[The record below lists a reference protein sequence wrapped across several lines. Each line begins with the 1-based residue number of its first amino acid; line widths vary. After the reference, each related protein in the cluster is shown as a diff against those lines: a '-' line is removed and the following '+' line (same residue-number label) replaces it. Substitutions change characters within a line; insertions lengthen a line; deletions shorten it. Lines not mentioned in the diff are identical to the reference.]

1 MTKIPRRVYAITRK
15 KYVLQKISQHARQR
29 MVHND
34 SHISS
39 TTNCFGSSLSL
50 SLYRQYLFMWQYME
64 HKCTKS
70 ETPFQIC
77 CIDNWI

>member
-1 MTKIPRRVYAITRK
+1 MTKIPRRVHAITRK

-39 TTNCFGSSLSL
+39 TTNCFDSALSL
-50 SLYRQYLFMWQYME
+50 SLYRQYFYVAVYGTQV
-64 HKCTKS
+64 H
-70 ETPFQIC
+70 QIRDT
-77 CIDNWI
+77 IPNLLYR